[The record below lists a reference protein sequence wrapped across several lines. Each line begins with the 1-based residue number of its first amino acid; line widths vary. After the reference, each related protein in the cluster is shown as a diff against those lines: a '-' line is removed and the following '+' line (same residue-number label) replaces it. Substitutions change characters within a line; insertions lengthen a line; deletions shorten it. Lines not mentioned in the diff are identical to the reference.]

1 MVGIVTPNRLSM
13 PVRRVAVWL
22 HVVCCV
28 RLVWRLH
35 RLLPARPPHK
45 AVAAPV
51 ELDVLLPELYQS
63 SHLAAFRAQRAPH
76 VRREVQELIPT
87 DALGG

>member
-1 MVGIVTPNRLSM
+1 
-13 PVRRVAVWL
+13 
-22 HVVCCV
+22 
-28 RLVWRLH
+28 
-35 RLLPARPPHK
+35 
-45 AVAAPV
+45 VAAPV

-87 DALGG
+87 DALGGSLEPRKSEDRRRR